1 MQIKELR
8 ELKKAYDRTGKS
20 NKELSNIIKQ
30 QEKEVQKLN
39 KVKLKQKEI
48 FEKTK
53 KSIELES
60 GSLKKYKEEVS
71 SLEKQINKA
80 NETSRIRRLYSE
92 KANNFKDKAS
102 KNFASAAKL
111 TSVAYLPVKTMMDI
125 EEVQA
130 DLKKIV
136 DFGSDELEAKFN
148 EQIRN
153 RSLKLSLS
161 QSELFEIAGAG
172 SQAGIDKKDL
182 ADYTRD
188 AQKIKVALDL
198 NQAAEEFLAKT
209 SSQLEL
215 NQKQVMEYADTINYL
230 SDNTAYKASELV
242 DISQR
247 VENFGSFSI
256 Q

>member
-71 SLEKQINKA
+71 SLEKQISKS

-92 KANNFKDKAS
+92 KANNFKDKAFE
-102 KNFASAAKL
+102 NFASAAKI
-111 TSVAYLPVKTMMDI
+111 TSVAYLSVKTMMDI
-125 EEVQA
+125 EEA
-130 DLKKIV
+130 
-136 DFGSDELEAKFN
+136 
-148 EQIRN
+148 
-153 RSLKLSLS
+153 
-161 QSELFEIAGAG
+161 
-172 SQAGIDKKDL
+172 
-182 ADYTRD
+182 
-188 AQKIKVALDL
+188 
-198 NQAAEEFLAKT
+198 
-209 SSQLEL
+209 
-215 NQKQVMEYADTINYL
+215 
-230 SDNTAYKASELV
+230 
-242 DISQR
+242 
-247 VENFGSFSI
+247 
-256 Q
+256 